1 VNPDSFDFIAQKYK
15 IEFTDK
21 QLLALWLLNQTY
33 TKELLYGGAK
43 GGGKSVLLCRYA
55 WLYCDMIIE
64 RFKIP
69 PLRNPIPIGFMGR
82 LQGVDFDDTTL
93 ESWKRFVPE
102 SVYTIN
108 AKNKEIIINKRLKIL
123 YGGLDNKNVVQKFNS
138 SEFAFFCLDQAEE
151 IEEDRL
157 VALKLACRLTISG
170 EALPYKYVYSAN
182 PRDCYL
188 KEAFV
193 LNNNKD
199 GRIYLPALPSDN
211 DYLPKDYVSRM
222 EYVLRNRPALLK
234 AYRDGCWDVMAGA
247 DLVIQL
253 DWIKKAYEMKFHK
266 PVKRVM
272 TIDPARFGDDETVIY
287 AMINTDI
294 RRAKVFGHQDEVY
307 IANEA
312 ELMAQSFK
320 PSVIVVDVI
329 GCGAGVASIL
339 RQKSKMWNWT
349 CNIIEFNG
357 AERQQSGVPDCFYNR
372 RAEATWLAGEMFG
385 NNEIEWTVANE
396 DIARE
401 LKDLERDLNS
411 YKYKFNGDQLIIQ
424 PKAEMKLPKNLG
436 RSPDHG
442 DAYIMGL
449 WALQWAKAEHVAVH
463 TFQKKHKNRS
473 YMTA

>member
-1 VNPDSFDFIAQKYK
+1 
-15 IEFTDK
+15 
-21 QLLALWLLNQTY
+21 LALWLLNQQY

-43 GGGKSVLLCRYA
+43 GGGKSVLLCRFA
-55 WLYCDMIIE
+55 WLYCDMIINH
-64 RFKIP
+64 FKIP
-69 PLRNPIPIGFMGR
+69 PLKNPIPIGFMGR

-93 ESWKRFVPE
+93 ESWKRFIPE

-108 AKNKEIIINKRLKIL
+108 AKNKEIIVNKRLKIH
-123 YGGLDNKNVVQKFNS
+123 YGGLDNKKVVQKFNS
-138 SEFAFFCLDQAEE
+138 FEIAFFCLDQAEE
-151 IEEDRL
+151 IEEDKL
-157 VALKLACRLTISG
+157 IELKLACRLTISG
-170 EALPYKYVYSAN
+170 EKLPYKYVYSAN

-193 LNNNKD
+193 LNKNKD
-199 GRIYLPALPSDN
+199 GRVYLPALPSDN
-211 DYLPKDYVSRM
+211 KYLPEDYVPRM
-222 EYVLRNRPALLK
+222 EYVLRNRPVLLK

-253 DWIKKAYEMKFHK
+253 SWIKRAYETKLHK
-266 PVKRVM
+266 PVRKVM

-287 AMINTDI
+287 AMKNTDI
-294 RRAKVFGHQDEVY
+294 MRHKIFGKQDEVY
-307 IANEA
+307 ISNEA

-339 RQKSKMWNWT
+339 RQKSKMWNWK

-357 AERQQSGVPDCFYNR
+357 AERQKSGVPECFYNR

-385 NNEIEWTVANE
+385 NNEIELTFVDE
-396 DIARE
+396 
-401 LKDLERDLNS
+401 DLERELNA

-436 RSPDHG
+436 KSPDHA
-442 DAYIMGL
+442 DAYIQGL
-449 WALQWAKAEHVAVH
+449 WALQFATEEHVTIH
-463 TFQKKHKNRS
+463 TFGRKTKRRS